1 MSAEKIKESVEI
13 CLEAAYKRNVQTG
26 EYEYLSLVFSR
37 ISGYTP
43 EEMRQWSMETLAALI
58 HPEDQAKAGRV
69 MAESQSG
76 ASGASYQLE
85 YRFRHKDGQ
94 YRCFHDQFTVVRDA
108 AGQLVAR
115 VGSVSDITGSRRC

>member
-1 MSAEKIKESVEI
+1 MAAENTNEPVENW
-13 CLEAAYKRNVQTG
+13 LEAAYRRNVQTG
-26 EYEYLSLVFSR
+26 EYEYLSPVFSR

-43 EEMRQWSMETLAALI
+43 EEMRHWSMETLAALI
-58 HPEDQAKAGRV
+58 HPEDQAETGRV
-69 MAESQSG
+69 MTESLSG

-94 YRCFHDQFTVVRDA
+94 YRWFHDQFTVVRDA

-115 VGSVSDITGSRRC
+115 VGSVSDITGNRRR

>member
-1 MSAEKIKESVEI
+1 MSAEKINESIEI

-26 EYEYLSLVFSR
+26 EYEYLSPVFSR

-43 EEMRQWSMETLAALI
+43 EEMRQWPMETLAALI
-58 HPEDQAKAGRV
+58 HPEDQAAAARV
-69 MAESQSG
+69 MTESESG

-85 YRFRHKDGQ
+85 YRFRHKAGE
-94 YRCFHDQFTVVRDA
+94 YRRFRDQFTIVRDA

-115 VGSVSDITGSRRC
+115 VGSVSDITGSRRS